1 METTTKS
8 QLARLKKDAAKIPG
22 KIAALEQALKAT
34 EARMVALKKAGIIYA
49 REHWRVRGT
58 SSGDA
63 ADEDTPAKGRYMIL
77 VYPMKHGERPN
88 PTYIGCDP
96 EKVKAAQEG
105 IARAASY
112 DEADRERQALERALR
127 ESEYAFSSLF
137 RALDAY

>member
-8 QLARLKKDAAKIPG
+8 QLARLKKNAANIPG
-22 KIAALEQALKAT
+22 KIDALEQALRSI
-34 EARMVALKKAGIIYA
+34 EARMTALKKAGIIYA

-58 SSGDA
+58 SSRDSA
-63 ADEDTPAKGRYMIL
+63 NEDTAAKGRYMIL

-105 IARAASY
+105 IARADAY
-112 DEADRERQALERALR
+112 DEADREMAGP
-127 ESEYAFSSLF
+127 
-137 RALDAY
+137 